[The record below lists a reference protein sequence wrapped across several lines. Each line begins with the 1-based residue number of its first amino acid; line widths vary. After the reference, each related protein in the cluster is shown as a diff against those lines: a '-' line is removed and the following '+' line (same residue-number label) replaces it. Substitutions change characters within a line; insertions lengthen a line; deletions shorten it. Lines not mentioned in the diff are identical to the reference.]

1 MKNFD
6 DQYVLLEEL
15 YEDTYYP
22 DFLVDRI
29 KTYLLDFI
37 NYLETEPK
45 ILKEIEDKIYELVLN
60 VQNLQYDFLDNHS
73 ELDTLA
79 RECLTR
85 DLEYIIKWFKL
96 PINIEAVL
104 AEREWE

>member
-1 MKNFD
+1 MNNFD

-22 DFLVDRI
+22 DFLVDKI
-29 KTYLLDFI
+29 KTLLIDFI
-37 NYLETEPK
+37 NYLETKPK
-45 ILKEIEDKIYELVLN
+45 NLAEVEDKIYDLVQN

-73 ELDTLA
+73 ELDPLA

-96 PINIEAVL
+96 PINIEKVL